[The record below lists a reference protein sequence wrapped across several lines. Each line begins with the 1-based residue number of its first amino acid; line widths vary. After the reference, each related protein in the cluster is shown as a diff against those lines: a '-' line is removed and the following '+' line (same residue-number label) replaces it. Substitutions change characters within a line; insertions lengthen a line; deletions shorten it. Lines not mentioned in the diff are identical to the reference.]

1 MRNVRV
7 ADNGFQVSLN
17 TADGRF
23 QLMSDVLCQLA
34 FQAGLLF
41 FLSNIV
47 DGYFE
52 RHILKDNAFHGKRA
66 SVLVEVHGIPLFLFT
81 EITLVPV

>member
-1 MRNVRV
+1 MSRSR
-7 ADNGFQVSLN
+7 QVSLN

-23 QLMSDVLCQLA
+23 QLVGDVLSQLA
-34 FQAGLLF
+34 FQTGLF
-41 FLSNIV
+41 FFLRNIV

-52 RHILKDNAFHGKRA
+52 RHILKDDAFHGERA
-66 SVLVEVHGIPLFLFT
+66 CVLVEVHGIPLFLFT